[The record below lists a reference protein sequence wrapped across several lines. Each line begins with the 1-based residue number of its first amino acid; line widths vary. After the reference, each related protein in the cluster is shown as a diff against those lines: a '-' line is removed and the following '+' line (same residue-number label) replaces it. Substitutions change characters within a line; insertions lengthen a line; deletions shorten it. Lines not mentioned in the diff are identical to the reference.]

1 MTPAATPA
9 GAAVVFDLDGVLIDS
24 EPVWEEVRREFVA
37 ARHGRWL
44 EDTQQ
49 RLMGMSTNEWSS
61 YLSHDLGVGLPPD
74 AVAAA
79 VISRLRRRYEQQ
91 LPLLDGAVDAVRRL
105 HAHWPLGLASS
116 SPRELIDVVLD
127 RAGLRPYF
135 KVTLSAEEVGR
146 GKPAPDI
153 YLEVAHRL
161 GADPRRSVAI
171 EDSTNGIRAA
181 LAAGM
186 RVIAI
191 PWPQYPPD
199 PMVLAQASDVLRSLR
214 ELTPET
220 VQAAAGLR

>member
-1 MTPAATPA
+1 VTPA
-9 GAAVVFDLDGVLIDS
+9 GTPGVGAVVFDLDGVLIDS
-24 EPVWEEVRREFVA
+24 EPVWETVRRQFVA
-37 ARHGRWL
+37 ARGGRWP
-44 EDTQQ
+44 EDAQQ
-49 RLMGMSTNEWSS
+49 RLMGMSTGEWSL
-61 YLSHDLGVGLPPD
+61 YLSQDLDVGLPPD

-79 VISRLRRRYEQQ
+79 VIGGLRQRYERQ
-91 LPLLDGAVDAVRRL
+91 LPLLDGAIDAVRRL

-127 RAGLRPYF
+127 RAGLQPYF
-135 KVTLSAEEVGR
+135 TVTLSTEEVGR

-153 YLEVAHRL
+153 YLEVVRRL
-161 GADPRRSVAI
+161 GANPRRSVAI

-191 PWPQYPPD
+191 PRPQYPPD
-199 PMVLAQASDVLRSLR
+199 PMVLTQASQVLHSLR
-214 ELTPET
+214 ELTAET